1 MPPILSDVAIIIYS
15 RGREAHLARLLDDLA
30 VGFVPALDAA
40 GLTSCI
46 WVYAQGYGPA
56 YLDGLGRRFADQV
69 AARELVVIPSAGIHG
84 RIGEVAEA
92 AIGAVHARSRYRL
105 AMLMDDDSVYAAHPL
120 VDGNLGEAARRF
132 LEEGHRACSIK
143 LGGGDELRYGPFVD
157 LAAPIMPFKE
167 KMLWASRAVLEEAL
181 ALPRFAELSIGE
193 DAVIAAVAWLAEP
206 RACFAVHGM
215 ATFLHL
221 GFEAEG
227 DAAEIPGGYAELT
240 RPPGAPENAPQC
252 KYDEALRTGVTPHG
266 IMPDI
271 FVPKGH
277 PHYAFNGIREEVA
290 ARMRAEAERCPA
302 SHSTP
307 PLTPAPIGVQ
317 PAAGSRLSP
326 G

>member
-1 MPPILSDVAIIIYS
+1 MQPIVSDVAIIIYS
-15 RGREAHLARLLDDLA
+15 RGREACLARLLGDLVA
-30 VGFVPALDAA
+30 GFTPALDAA

-46 WVYAQGYGPA
+46 WVYAQGYGVA
-56 YLDGLGRRFADQV
+56 YLDSLSRRFADQV
-69 AARELVVIPSAGIHG
+69 AARELVVIPSTGLHL
-84 RIGEVAEA
+84 RIGEVAQA
-92 AIGAVHARSRYRL
+92 AIAAVHARSRYRL

-132 LEEGHRACSIK
+132 LEESHRACSIK
-143 LGGGDELRYGPFVD
+143 LGGGEELRYGPFVD

-206 RACFAVHGM
+206 RSCFAVHGM

-221 GFEAEG
+221 GFEGEG
-227 DAAEIPGGYAELT
+227 DGGEIAGGYADLT
-240 RPPGAPENAPQC
+240 RPPDPSEAAPRC
-252 KYDEALRTGVTPHG
+252 KYDEALRSGITPHA

-277 PHYAFNGIREEVA
+277 PHYAFNGVREEVA
-290 ARMRAEAERCPA
+290 ARVRAEGERCP
-302 SHSTP
+302 SSERSP
-307 PLTPAPIGVQ
+307 PLTPPQVGVQ
-317 PAAGSRLSP
+317 PIAGSWLSP